1 MMEVLCKGASTS
13 KTDGYSIGHA
23 SNAKQSEGWSGVNQ
37 ITSISH
43 DSNATK
49 SFPLAVNNSTN
60 LKVPMAVN
68 VATNSQSLP
77 AIPPQE
83 SESPFL

>member
-1 MMEVLCKGASTS
+1 MEVLCEGASTS
-13 KTDGYSIGHA
+13 KSDGHSIELA
-23 SNAKQSEGWSGVNQ
+23 SNAKQSEGWTSNQ

-43 DSNATK
+43 DSNATNF
-49 SFPLAVNNSTN
+49 FPFAVNNSTN

-77 AIPPQE
+77 VIPPQE
-83 SESPFL
+83 SESLF